1 MKEPLHIRV
10 FELKGD
16 KYQLPYGGPT
26 IEEYVILELQN
37 GYVMTG
43 MTNFGIEHLRVITYY
58 SPVTAKKYIAAGGM
72 MSDLA
77 EAPSEEV

>member
-16 KYQLPYGGPT
+16 KYQLPSSFMT
-26 IEEYVILELQN
+26 LEEYVIQELQN

-43 MTNFGIEHLRVITYY
+43 ITNFGIEKLRVITYY